1 MIYYNNVKN
10 QGIHNSV
17 SANGMWHVDKYLPY
31 ARHVACYATWRM
43 DEIGDEMCPVLLQ
56 EIYGEMEDGLLQAIY
71 HEMLCFLNL
80 SYGFHGSE
88 NSFID
93 TVYFHLC
100 KWSLTLTTSV
110 GA

>member
-1 MIYYNNVKN
+1 
-10 QGIHNSV
+10 
-17 SANGMWHVDKYLPY
+17 MWHVDKYLPY
-31 ARHVACYATWRM
+31 ARHVACYATRRM

-56 EIYGEMEDGLLQAIY
+56 EIYGEMEDGLLQAIC

-93 TVYFHLC
+93 TVH
-100 KWSLTLTTSV
+100 TSKMLLIL
-110 GA
+110 